1 MRNSSDLASSR
12 DTTNGRSSSY
22 SSVRQEVFVTEET
35 FAQAPAPVPR
45 PKPKRTFAVFSDK
58 NRDAQQPVPDP
69 APRSLPAVEM
79 EDTDSEYEDDES
91 EEEEWSPNT
100 QQTPRT
106 RNLLRIINSE
116 DVSQI
121 MKLKGVGKKRAEALA
136 QAVRERRQ
144 AADMMDDDDDDFP
157 AIKDLEELGMIKG
170 IGQNMVE
177 NMRSGL
183 GVAS

>member
-1 MRNSSDLASSR
+1 MYELAVPYFPENDKLLKKISDLKDKDKKSTTTKTTMRNSSDLASSR

-45 PKPKRTFAVFSDK
+45 PKPKRTFAVFSDN
-58 NRDAQQPVPDP
+58 NRDAQQQPVPDP

-79 EDTDSEYEDDES
+79 EDTDSEYEEDEN
-91 EEEEWSPNT
+91 EEEEWSPNA

-121 MKLKGVGKKRAEALA
+121 MKLKVCQPPRHARSLA
-136 QAVRERRQ
+136 PQRR
-144 AADMMDDDDDDFP
+144 
-157 AIKDLEELGMIKG
+157 
-170 IGQNMVE
+170 
-177 NMRSGL
+177 
-183 GVAS
+183 

>member
-1 MRNSSDLASSR
+1 MYELAVPYFPENDKLLKKISDLKDKDKKTTTVKTTMRNSSDLTSSLDTASR
-12 DTTNGRSSSY
+12 KSSSY

-45 PKPKRTFAVFSDK
+45 PKPKRTFAVFSDN
-58 NRDAQQPVPDP
+58 NREAQQQPAP

-79 EDTDSEYEDDES
+79 EDTASEYEDDGS
-91 EEEEWSPNT
+91 EEEEWSLST

-121 MKLKGVGKKRAEALA
+121 MKLKVCHPPHHTRSLALH
-136 QAVRERRQ
+136 R
-144 AADMMDDDDDDFP
+144 
-157 AIKDLEELGMIKG
+157 
-170 IGQNMVE
+170 
-177 NMRSGL
+177 
-183 GVAS
+183 

>member
-1 MRNSSDLASSR
+1 MYELAVPYFPENDKLLKKISDLKDKDKKTTTTVKTTMRNSSDLASSL
-12 DTTNGRSSSY
+12 DNANGRSSSY

-45 PKPKRTFAVFSDK
+45 PKPKRTFAVFSDN
-58 NRDAQQPVPDP
+58 NREAQQPAP

-79 EDTDSEYEDDES
+79 EDTASEYEDDGS
-91 EEEEWSPNT
+91 EEEEWTSNT

-121 MKLKGVGKKRAEALA
+121 MKLKVCHPSRHARSLA
-136 QAVRERRQ
+136 PQ
-144 AADMMDDDDDDFP
+144 
-157 AIKDLEELGMIKG
+157 
-170 IGQNMVE
+170 
-177 NMRSGL
+177 
-183 GVAS
+183 